1 MHSNSPPPTPLEL
14 SDLLALLIRQLYL
27 SNLTTNARAAS
38 TVTKDD
44 SPEAQIPLDGKDE
57 GFESF

>member
-27 SNLTTNARAAS
+27 STLTTNARAAS